1 MKFICLVYITAYF
14 QNMHFLF
21 LQIAMNDSL
30 DRAFRTF
37 NGLIQN
43 KTFLLL
49 FIRTLENQKEFSM
62 REKVNVAS
70 LISVALQG
78 RMDYHTE

>member
-1 MKFICLVYITAYF
+1 MCNLYYLLSV
-14 QNMHFLF
+14 
-21 LQIAMNDSL
+21 LQIGMNEGL
-30 DRAFRTF
+30 DRALRTF
-37 NGLIQN
+37 NGLILN